1 MTDQTRWGIDLV
13 QQQNKQKAYEDQ
25 KDMREELKKFIL
37 NCSVYNLQKMY
48 EKMKEMMANMGQS
61 GGETEAPPTDNVVH
75 PDIEEVD

>member
-25 KDMREELKKFIL
+25 KDMREKLKKFIL

-48 EKMKEMMANMGQS
+48 EKMK
-61 GGETEAPPTDNVVH
+61 
-75 PDIEEVD
+75 DITK

>member
-13 QQQNKQKAYEDQ
+13 QQQNKQKAHEDQ

-48 EKMKEMMANMGQS
+48 EKMK
-61 GGETEAPPTDNVVH
+61 
-75 PDIEEVD
+75 DITK

>member
-13 QQQNKQKAYEDQ
+13 QQENKQKAYEDQ

-48 EKMKEMMANMGQS
+48 EKMKDV
-61 GGETEAPPTDNVVH
+61 TK
-75 PDIEEVD
+75 